1 MSVGV
6 VRLDSGVGSG
16 VHIDLAIATA
26 GLLVGFTVGLT
37 GMGGGAL
44 MTPILVLL
52 FKVEPLAAV
61 SSDLVASMIMK
72 PVGGTVH
79 ARRGTVN
86 FGLVKWLMIGS
97 VPAAFVGVLV
107 LRALGGGAVV
117 QARVKEA
124 LGIAL
129 VVAASSIAAKA
140 LLQYRSARRRRH
152 APADQAPAPAAPFR
166 ARPLP
171 TVLVGVGGGLVVGMT
186 SVGSGS
192 LMIVLLMLLY
202 PMLSSKQLVGTDLV
216 QAIPL
221 VASAALGHLL
231 FGDFRLDL
239 TASLLVGCLP
249 GVYLGARVSSR
260 ARDAVIRP
268 ALAVIL
274 LASGLKLL
282 DLGTPQ
288 LVAVVVAVVLLATP
302 LWGVLDAISQPGHS
316 WSAANVSRRAMV
328 GVQSAGA
335 PFGVGFV
342 AALVYFG
349 LVRPKLVAA
358 SLPVP
363 AGPHGP

>member
-1 MSVGV
+1 LG
-6 VRLDSGVGSG
+6 SGVGIG

-72 PVGGTVH
+72 PVGGSVH

-86 FGLVKWLMIGS
+86 FALVKWLMVGS
-97 VPAAFVGVLV
+97 VPAAFAGVLV
-107 LRALGGGAVV
+107 LRALGQGAVV

-140 LLQYRSARRRRH
+140 LLQYRSSRRRG
-152 APADQAPAPAAPFR
+152 APADRAPAPAAPFR

-202 PMLSSKQLVGTDLV
+202 PMLSSKELVGTDLV

-221 VASAALGHLL
+221 VASAAFGHLL
-231 FGDFRLDL
+231 FGDFKLDL

-268 ALAVIL
+268 LLAVIL

-282 DLGTPQ
+282 NLGTPQ
-288 LVAVVVAVVLLATP
+288 MVAVVVAVVLLATP
-302 LWGVLDAISQPGHS
+302 LWGALDAISHPGHA
-316 WSAANVSRRAMV
+316 WSAASVSRRAMV

-342 AALVYFG
+342 AALLYFG

-358 SLPVP
+358 SVPVP
-363 AGPHGP
+363 GGPQGH

>member
-1 MSVGV
+1 VCFG
-6 VRLDSGVGSG
+6 SGVESG

-52 FKVEPLAAV
+52 FKVQPLAAV
-61 SSDLVASMIMK
+61 SSDLVAAMIMK

-86 FGLVKWLMIGS
+86 FALVKWLMIGS
-97 VPAAFVGVLV
+97 VPAAFAGVLV
-107 LRALGGGAVV
+107 LRALGDGEVV

-140 LLQYRSARRRRH
+140 LLQYRAARRRG
-152 APADQAPAPAAPFR
+152 APSEPAAAPAAPFR

-202 PMLSSKQLVGTDLV
+202 PMLSSKELVGTDLV

-231 FGDFRLDL
+231 FGDFKLDL
-239 TASLLVGCLP
+239 TASLLLGSLP

-282 DLGTPQ
+282 QLGTPQ

-302 LWGVLDAISQPGHS
+302 LWGVLDAISQPWHA

-358 SLPVP
+358 SLPAP
-363 AGPHGP
+363 GGPQGP